1 MDALPYI
8 PKSFTSFEFKL
19 IKRDEGRKLNK
30 KKNEVKNVFMRTD
43 LMQFN
48 AYYYSIDLKCV
59 ACPCV
64 YVKVCM
70 CVWFNIFIL

>member
-30 KKNEVKNVFMRTD
+30 KMKSEP
-43 LMQFN
+43 
-48 AYYYSIDLKCV
+48 I
-59 ACPCV
+59 
-64 YVKVCM
+64 
-70 CVWFNIFIL
+70 